1 MHGTIVDNWAA
12 FVSSP
17 TGLWECVC
25 VLVEDLSD
33 LNVCLVSLFIQL
45 LQLLL
50 SILLL
55 LMSFWYPWF
64 FFFFFVPF
72 LRPSPY
78 LLRQPPTIASA
89 FPQKHRGS
97 ILFATKDPFQELF
110 SDISLSVKHSSNPF
124 SEFKSANKSHNPH
137 LLPFCKSPPPIL
149 EWVEHCVILL
159 RASHFG
165 ELCTIFLYASWWT
178 CIKGRW
184 SGGHLA
190 EHMPLSPS
198 HPHSAINL
206 LSYNTLPP
214 PHPHLFTQLTHCCLM
229 FSRHQTDPAG

>member
-64 FFFFFVPF
+64 LFIYFFVPF

-137 LLPFCKSPPPIL
+137 LLPFCKSPPPHL
-149 EWVEHCVILL
+149 GVSGALCDSSKGFPLWRALYHLSVCVMVNMHQRAMEWRPPS
-159 RASHFG
+159 RAHAPF
-165 ELCTIFLYASWWT
+165 T
-178 CIKGRW
+178 
-184 SGGHLA
+184 
-190 EHMPLSPS
+190 LSP
-198 HPHSAINL
+198 
-206 LSYNTLPP
+206 TLC
-214 PHPHLFTQLTHCCLM
+214 H
-229 FSRHQTDPAG
+229 